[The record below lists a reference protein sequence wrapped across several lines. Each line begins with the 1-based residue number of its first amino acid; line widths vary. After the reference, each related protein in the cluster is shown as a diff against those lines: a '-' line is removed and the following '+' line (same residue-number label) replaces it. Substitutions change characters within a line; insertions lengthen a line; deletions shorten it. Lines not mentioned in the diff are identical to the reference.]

1 METFAFSALGT
12 QWSILVDHE
21 HFLESHKK
29 AMLDAVA
36 VFEHRF
42 SRFLP
47 ESEVNQFREASAG
60 TYVVSDEFA
69 SLLTAADRL
78 RTLTGGVYDPA
89 VGGLLEHAGYD
100 KEYRM
105 EPDEEV
111 ENYTLPQWSL
121 SEKKITIGGPVV
133 FDFGGI
139 GKGYCIDLI
148 AELLKKQGY
157 TYFLVEG
164 GGDMYGTTKRD
175 GSAYRIA
182 LEWPGKPDTA
192 FGVVELRNQGVAVSD
207 SFKRRWPA
215 SAKAGRDEKNWHHII
230 DPQSKKPIEQV
241 VGCTALAQTAF
252 AADCMTSALFLSS
265 SEKYPGL
272 SEQLQAEYVVFKQ
285 DGSVEV
291 SQGWGGELF

>member
-1 METFAFSALGT
+1 METFVFSALGT
-12 QWSILVDHE
+12 QWGILVDHE

-36 VFEHRF
+36 VFERRF

-47 ESEVNQFREASAG
+47 ESEVNQFREVSAG

-105 EPDEEV
+105 APDEEV
-111 ENYTLPQWSL
+111 ENYALPQWSL
-121 SEKKITIGGPVV
+121 SEKKITIGGSVV
-133 FDFGGI
+133 FDLGGI
-139 GKGYCIDLI
+139 GKGYCIDLV
-148 AELLKKQGY
+148 AEFLKKQGY

-207 SFKRRWPA
+207 SFKRRW
-215 SAKAGRDEKNWHHII
+215 KNWHHII

-265 SEKYPGL
+265 FEKYPEL

-285 DGSVEV
+285 DGGVGV
-291 SQGWGGELF
+291 SPGWGGELF